1 VLRVTGP
8 KAPPATVREAAPA
21 DLPAVQRLVAEAGLP
36 LDGLTDAAVVLVA
49 EAGDAVVGTV
59 SLERHGPGPYTT
71 FLLRSATVERTWRG
85 HGVGAALVAA
95 ALACVDTTGGQVALL
110 TETAADWFPRFGFAP
125 VDRTSLPPELD
136 GSAELQG
143 ACPASAQAMLRPPSR
158 G

>member
-1 VLRVTGP
+1 MTPMGP
-8 KAPPATVREAAPA
+8 TAPPATVREAAPA

-49 EAGDAVVGTV
+49 EAGGAVVGTV
-59 SLERHGPGPYTT
+59 SLERHSPGPGTT
-71 FLLRSATVERTWRG
+71 FLLRSAAVERTWRG

-95 ALACVDTTGGQVALL
+95 AVARVDTTGAQVALL

-125 VDRTSLPPELD
+125 VDRTSLAPELD

-143 ACPASAQAMLRPPSR
+143 ICPASAQAMLRSPNR